1 MLKLVKGQSR
11 ITKFSLNHVP
21 ILNLSRRNTS
31 MWAGSEWGWCWCT
44 TTTTSTATTA
54 TSNTTTTSS
63 TSTATSTT
71 IHSGKWGRARTRH
84 WSCFGKL
91 LVLALLKLP
100 LLGSNCAY
108 LITNYDLLQCK
119 GTIIWICIKNF
130 SFVILPN
137 TPGQAGGGA
146 LLWSAAGWSSRA
158 NWSVIRSQAI
168 LHHILMRGSKAQ
180 RKAHPEQRLIFN
192 QHEKWKEKE
201 TKKGLGCTWWISDRL
216 TILLANAKSF

>member
-11 ITKFSLNHVP
+11 ITKFSLNHVL

-31 MWAGSEWGWCWCT
+31 MWAGGEWGWCWCT
-44 TTTTSTATTA
+44 TTTTSTST
-54 TSNTTTTSS
+54 TTTTSS

-91 LVLALLKLP
+91 LVLALQTST
-100 LLGSNCAY
+100 LGQQ
-108 LITNYDLLQCK
+108 L
-119 GTIIWICIKNF
+119 CIFDNQLRSAPVQEHSYMNMHKKYF
-130 SFVILPN
+130 FVIWPN
-137 TPGQAGGGA
+137 TPGQAGA
-146 LLWSAAGWSSRA
+146 LLWSSEAAGWSSRA

-180 RKAHPEQRLIFN
+180 RKAHPDQRLIFN

-201 TKKGLGCTWWISDRL
+201 TNKGLGCTWWISDRL

>member
-1 MLKLVKGQSR
+1 MRSLVEFNRNVKTCQR
-11 ITKFSLNHVP
+11 ITKVFISLNHVP

-31 MWAGSEWGWCWCT
+31 MWAGGEWGWCWCT

-54 TSNTTTTSS
+54 TSNTTT

-91 LVLALLKLP
+91 LVPALLKLP

-119 GTIIWICIKNF
+119 STIIWICIKNTF
-130 SFVILPN
+130 LWF
-137 TPGQAGGGA
+137 GQIF
-146 LLWSAAGWSSRA
+146 LHISQICYHSLTYQIDIYELI
-158 NWSVIRSQAI
+158 SVCS
-168 LHHILMRGSKAQ
+168 
-180 RKAHPEQRLIFN
+180 
-192 QHEKWKEKE
+192 
-201 TKKGLGCTWWISDRL
+201 
-216 TILLANAKSF
+216 